1 MRPVDWVVLCA
12 TLAAIVLYGMWKG
25 RRQDRLAQFLLAD
38 RQMQWYTV
46 ALSVMATQAS
56 AITFLSTPGQAYT
69 DGMRFVQF
77 YLGLPVAMVI
87 LSVTAVPIYHN
98 LKVFTAY
105 EYLETRFGLGMRTV
119 TAILFLIQRGLG
131 TAMTLFAPA
140 LIVSLVLGWNIHL
153 TTLVIGVLV
162 ILYTATGGTK
172 AVSWTQTH
180 QLLIALGGMAIAM
193 IIAIRSLPTGVG
205 FTDAVRVAG
214 KMGRMNVI
222 DFTFDLTTPYNFWS
236 GLFGGLMVALAYFGT
251 DQSQVQRYLTGE
263 TIRQSRLGLL
273 FNGLVK
279 VPMQFFILFVGAM
292 VFVFYQFVAP
302 PLSFNPVQREKVSA
316 SAYAEEFRG
325 LEAEHARTFE
335 AKRIAATELVAAMNA
350 NDAAAVE
357 EKSVALQT
365 LQKSYD
371 STRTAASA
379 LIRKNDPRADKAD
392 TDYVF
397 LTFVMQNL
405 PPGLVG
411 VLLAAIFCAA
421 MSATASGLNSLAST
435 SVVDVWKRLLL
446 PGRADHEYVVVSKW
460 MTVFWG
466 AFCIAFALYA
476 NQLGSLIEAVNRV
489 GSFFYGTMLA
499 IFLVAFYVK
508 WVRGQAM
515 LLGAIV
521 AEIAVILCAVY
532 SNMAWLWWNVVGCV
546 VGVIAAIVFEAIT
559 PSGATGSQPVE
570 SPPTG

>member
-1 MRPVDWVVLCA
+1 MRQADWFVLIA
-12 TLAAIVLYGMWKG
+12 TLATIVIYGVWKG
-25 RRQDRLAQFLLAD
+25 RRQRRLEQYLLAD

-77 YLGLPVAMVI
+77 YLGLPIAMVI
-87 LSVTAVPIYHN
+87 LSVTAVPIYHR

-105 EYLETRFGLGMRTV
+105 EYLEKRFDNRARTF
-119 TAILFLIQRGLG
+119 TAIIFLVQRGLG

-153 TTLVIGVLV
+153 TTLAIGVLV
-162 ILYTATGGTK
+162 IIYTTSGGTK

-180 QLLIALGGMAIAM
+180 QLLIALTGMAIAM
-193 IIAIRSLPTGVG
+193 TVAIRSLPPSIG
-205 FTDAVRVAG
+205 FTEAVKVAG
-214 KMGRMNVI
+214 HMGRMNVI
-222 DFTFDLTTPYNFWS
+222 DFNFDLSTPYNFWS

-263 TIRQSRLGLL
+263 TITQSRLGLL

-302 PLSFNPVQREKVSA
+302 PLTFNPVQSGKIRS
-316 SAYAEEFRG
+316 SAYAAEYQA
-325 LEAEHARTFE
+325 LETTHASTFT
-335 AKRIAATELVAAMNA
+335 AKREAAMQLVTA
-350 NDAAAVE
+350 LDSGDAASIA
-357 EKSVALQT
+357 EKKST
-365 LQKSYD
+365 LQSLQKLD
-371 STRTAASA
+371 DKTRKDALA
-379 LIRKNDPRADKAD
+379 LIRKNDARADAAD

-405 PPGLVG
+405 PTGLVG

-435 SVVDVWKRLLL
+435 SVVDIWKRHIRKDLD
-446 PGRADHEYVVVSKW
+446 DHTYVIVSKW
-460 MTVFWG
+460 MTIFWG
-466 AFCIAFALYA
+466 AFCIVFALYA
-476 NQLGSLIEAVNRV
+476 NQLGSLIVAVNRV
-489 GSFFYGTMLA
+489 GSLFYGTMLA
-499 IFLVAFYVK
+499 IFLVAFYAKHVGATA
-508 WVRGQAM
+508 VFYGALIAEATV
-515 LLGAIV
+515 LLCW
-521 AEIAVILCAVY
+521 LFTD
-532 SNMAWLWWNVVGCV
+532 MAWLWWNVVGCV
-546 VGVIAAIVFEAIT
+546 VGVGAALVIQVFL
-559 PSGATGSQPVE
+559 
-570 SPPTG
+570 PPRVADTAPQQ

>member
-1 MRPVDWVVLCA
+1 MRPIDWIVLCA

-25 RRQDRLAQFLLAD
+25 RRQERLAQFLLAD

-87 LSVTAVPIYHN
+87 LSITAVPIYHR

-105 EYLETRFGLGMRTV
+105 EYLETRFDLRMRSV
-119 TAILFLIQRGLG
+119 TAILFLVQRGLG

-140 LIVSLVLGWNIHL
+140 LIVSLVLGWNIQL
-153 TTLVIGVLV
+153 TTLIIGVLV

-180 QLLIALGGMAIAM
+180 QLLIALGGMAVAM
-193 IIAIRSLPTGVG
+193 IIAISSLPEGVG
-205 FTDAVRVAG
+205 LTEAVRVAG

-222 DFTFDLTTPYNFWS
+222 DFTFDVRTPYNFWS

-292 VFVFYQFVAP
+292 VFVFYQFAAP
-302 PLSFNPVQREKVSA
+302 PLSFNPVQREKVRA
-316 SAYAEEFRG
+316 GAYAEEFRR
-325 LEAEHARTFE
+325 LEATHAQIFE
-335 AKRIAATELVAAMNA
+335 AKRAAAMQLVAAIEAKDAAATEQTAT
-350 NDAAAVE
+350 
-357 EKSVALQT
+357 ALQT
-365 LQKSYD
+365 LQRQND
-371 STRTAASA
+371 ATRQAASE
-379 LIRKNDPRADKAD
+379 LIRKNDPLADKAD

-397 LTFVMQNL
+397 LTFIMQNL

-411 VLLAAIFCAA
+411 LLLAAIFCAA

-435 SVVDVWKRLLL
+435 SVVDIWKRLLL
-446 PGRADHEYVVVSKW
+446 PGRADHEYVIVSKW

-466 AFCIAFALYA
+466 VFCIGFGLFA
-476 NQLGSLIEAVNRV
+476 NQLGSLIEAVNRI
-489 GSFFYGTMLA
+489 GSLFYGTMLA
-499 IFLVAFYVK
+499 IFLVAFYAKRV
-508 WVRGQAM
+508 GGTAM
-515 LLGAIV
+515 LCGAVV
-521 AEIAVILCAVY
+521 AEVAVILC
-532 SNMAWLWWNVVGCV
+532 SMFSSMAWLWWNVVGCV
-546 VGVIAAIVFEAIT
+546 VGVVAAMIAQMFLPARV
-559 PSGATGSQPVE
+559 QPGT
-570 SPPTG
+570 S

>member
-1 MRPVDWVVLCA
+1 VLSA
-12 TLAAIVLYGMWKG
+12 TLLAIVAYGMWKG
-25 RRQDRLAQFLLAD
+25 RRQDRLAQYLLAD
-38 RQMQWYTV
+38 REMRWYTV

-69 DGMRFVQF
+69 DGMRFLQF

-87 LSVTAVPIYHN
+87 LSITAVPIYHR

-131 TAMTLFAPA
+131 TAVTLYAPA
-140 LIVSLVLGWNIHL
+140 LIISLVLGWNIQL
-153 TTLVIGVLV
+153 TTLAIGVLV

-180 QLLIALGGMAIAM
+180 QLLIALGGMAVALV
-193 IIAIRSLPTGVG
+193 IAIRSLPAGVG

-214 KMGRMNVI
+214 KMGRINVI
-222 DFTFDLTTPYNFWS
+222 DFTFDVTTPYNFWS

-263 TIRQSRLGLL
+263 SITQSRLGLL

-302 PLSFNPVQREKVSA
+302 PLTFNPVQREKVQA
-316 SAYAEEFRG
+316 SAYGPAFRG
-325 LEAEHARTFE
+325 LEADHARTFT
-335 AKRIAATELVAAMNA
+335 AKRAAAMELVAAMNA
-350 NDAAAVE
+350 QDGPAVAQKSAALQSLQQRADTTRKAASDLIKRNDA
-357 EKSVALQT
+357 K
-365 LQKSYD
+365 
-371 STRTAASA
+371 
-379 LIRKNDPRADKAD
+379 ADAAD

-405 PPGLVG
+405 PVGLVG
-411 VLLAAIFCAA
+411 LLLAAIFCAA

-435 SVVDVWKRLLL
+435 SVVDIWKRLLL

-466 AFCIAFALYA
+466 VFCIVFGLYA
-476 NQLGSLIEAVNRV
+476 NQLGSLIVAVNKI
-489 GSFFYGTMLA
+489 GSYFYGTMLA
-499 IFLVAFYVK
+499 IFLVAFYAKRV
-508 WVRGQAM
+508 GGTAM
-515 LLGAIV
+515 LWGAIL
-521 AEIAVILCAVY
+521 AELAVIWC
-532 SNMAWLWWNVVGCV
+532 SISTNMAWLWWNVVGCV
-546 VGVIAAIVFEAIT
+546 VGVAAAIVVQALL
-559 PSGATGSQPVE
+559 PRRAAAVP
-570 SPPTG
+570 

>member
-1 MRPVDWVVLCA
+1 MRQADWIVLIA
-12 TLAAIVLYGMWKG
+12 TLLAIVIYGVWKG
-25 RRQDRLAQFLLAD
+25 RRQKRLEQYLLAD

-77 YLGLPVAMVI
+77 YLGLPIAMVI
-87 LSVTAVPIYHN
+87 LSVTAVPIYHR

-105 EYLETRFGLGMRTV
+105 EYLETRFDNRARTF
-119 TAILFLIQRGLG
+119 TAIIFLVQRGLG

-153 TTLVIGVLV
+153 TTLAIGVLV
-162 ILYTATGGTK
+162 IIYTTSGGTK

-180 QLLIALGGMAIAM
+180 QLLIALFGMAIAM
-193 IIAIRSLPTGVG
+193 TVAIRSLPANIG
-205 FTDAVRVAG
+205 FTEAVKVAG
-214 KMGRMNVI
+214 HMGRMNVI
-222 DFTFDLTTPYNFWS
+222 DFKFDLSTPYNFWS

-263 TIRQSRLGLL
+263 TITQSRLGLL

-302 PLSFNPVQREKVSA
+302 PLTFNPVQTAKVRSSA
-316 SAYAEEFRG
+316 HAAEFQA
-325 LEAEHARTFE
+325 LETTH
-335 AKRIAATELVAAMNA
+335 AATFTARRAPPLQLVTALDSGDAASIA
-350 NDAAAVE
+350 QKKSDLQLLQQQDEATRKSALALIKKNDA
-357 EKSVALQT
+357 
-365 LQKSYD
+365 
-371 STRTAASA
+371 
-379 LIRKNDPRADKAD
+379 RADAAD

-405 PPGLVG
+405 PTGLVG

-435 SVVDVWKRLLL
+435 SVVDIWKRLIRKDLD
-446 PGRADHEYVVVSKW
+446 DHTYVIVSKW

-466 AFCIAFALYA
+466 AFCIVFALYA
-476 NQLGSLIEAVNRV
+476 NQLGSLIVAVNRV
-489 GSFFYGTMLA
+489 GSLFYGTMLA
-499 IFLVAFYVK
+499 IFLIAFYAKHVGATA
-508 WVRGQAM
+508 VFYGALIAEATV
-515 LLGAIV
+515 LLCW
-521 AEIAVILCAVY
+521 LFTD
-532 SNMAWLWWNVVGCV
+532 MAWLWWNVVGCV
-546 VGVIAAIVFEAIT
+546 VGVAAALMIQAFL
-559 PSGATGSQPVE
+559 
-570 SPPTG
+570 PPPRVQDA